1 MKKQFSHLF
10 YCILAL
16 FLLVGGVYLLSD
28 NFFVNNSNLIVD
40 EQEIEFDDETDASEI
55 NMYFHISQRWS
66 SDGNAT
72 SFSNTG
78 NYKNGDYNFEKL
90 GVVKTKIVEIDN
102 DYEDEKV
109 SDYSEKTL
117 NKLTDAA
124 SIRVK
129 AWQAF
134 WAKVKINVNLIV
146 NVKSIEGFDVGYNI
160 ITKQDESANVDYD
173 NFVSELQDETN
184 HYKEYSYWGGN
195 VKVIKYVIIC
205 YRPQIKNVTF
215 KSNGSNY
222 TTISITNTYK
232 WVLPEEP
239 TREGYTF
246 DGWYTAEKGG
256 DKIEAGSNFFS
267 ASDLTVYAHWT
278 PHDYTIRYNKNDG
291 SSKDA
296 SQNYYYDEEK
306 QLRSISDLGFER
318 DGYTFLGW
326 SDSQN
331 GSVLYSDAHKILNLT
346 SKNKAVI
353 DLYAIWEANK
363 YSLIFNK
370 NKGSGSTEPTLNTTR
385 LLVTYDSQ
393 YGALASISRVGYTFD
408 GWYTAEQG
416 GDKIASESIV
426 KITQDTNLY
435 AHWTA
440 NTYSIV
446 FNACGGS
453 GIMNKMTMSYDQ
465 GQYLSFNTFTRSGYI
480 FVGWATTAEATK
492 ASYRDNQRV
501 TNLTSV
507 NRDTINLYAIW
518 VETWANKVTKAAE
531 GSGTK
536 ASPLIINTASDL
548 AYLAYY
554 VNYTE
559 NSSEIYIEQKSTII
573 MTGVTWCPIGT
584 FEKPF
589 KGSYNGNGFAIVG
602 LTTPKYNDEYLG
614 MNVGLFG
621 YVSNAKLTSI
631 SILGGDITG
640 DSNVGA
646 IAGYSLGDTVIEN
659 CYVEADVKGNSNV
672 GGIVGLTYGNTEIIS
687 CGFNKGIVEG
697 KVNVSLIIGRD
708 SKEQAKIKDCIV
720 ISSTNKQLSSSLAT
734 IIDCILISGD
744 LKKYYGDGNFENW
757 IITVDGIPAPAGLSW
772 MATAGD
778 KITSVNQLI
787 ELGYTKAN

>member
-16 FLLVGGVYLLSD
+16 FFLVGGVYLLSD

-40 EQEIEFDDETDASEI
+40 EQKIELDDGVEATENII
-55 NMYFHISQRWS
+55 NFQITQKWS
-66 SDGNAT
+66 NDGNAT
-72 SFSNTG
+72 SCSSTG
-78 NYKNGDYNFEKL
+78 NYKNGDYDLDSL
-90 GVVKTKIVEIDN
+90 GTVSAKITSVKDN
-102 DYEDEKV
+102 KGNASK
-109 SDYSEKTL
+109 SDYTKG
-117 NKLTDAA
+117 
-124 SIRVK
+124 
-129 AWQAF
+129 
-134 WAKVKINVNLIV
+134 
-146 NVKSIEGFDVGYNI
+146 VKSVYKLSDTMELAAYGWCWWLNTIELVVSIELKVDNIEGFYSAIYCTDKIQTESFTGYYNDLSKSFTSTLTAGNFDENVYNI
-160 ITKQDESANVDYD
+160 YITIY
-173 NFVSELQDETN
+173 
-184 HYKEYSYWGGN
+184 
-195 VKVIKYVIIC
+195 

-222 TTISITNTYK
+222 TTISNTNTYK

-267 ASDLTVYAHWT
+267 SSDLTVYAHWT

-306 QLRSISDLGFER
+306 QLRSISDLGFDR

-326 SDSQN
+326 ADSQN

-363 YSLIFNK
+363 YTLIFNK

-416 GDKIASESIV
+416 GDKITSESIV

-446 FNACGGS
+446 FNACGGR

-734 IIDCILISGD
+734 IIDCISISGD
-744 LKKYYGDGNFENW
+744 IKKYYGDGNFENW
-757 IITVDGIPAPAGLSW
+757 IITVDEIPVPAGLSW